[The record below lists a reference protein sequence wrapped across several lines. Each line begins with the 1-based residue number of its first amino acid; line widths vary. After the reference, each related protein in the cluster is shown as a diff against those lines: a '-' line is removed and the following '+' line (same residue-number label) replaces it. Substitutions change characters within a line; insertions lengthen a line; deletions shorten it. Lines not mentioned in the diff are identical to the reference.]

1 MIALSF
7 FNMSNQRPQI
17 LGIFYIELNHSLSQ
31 QKITDLFHMIHQQI
45 LEPYHTTSKIRVYE
59 TIHSFQE
66 LLGES
71 GKVSIDLNMDYY
83 GPEYSVSI
91 LSEWE
96 NKQLVIH
103 PSTDQE
109 NMIFFESEG
118 SLSQFENIF
127 K

>member
-1 MIALSF
+1 
-7 FNMSNQRPQI
+7 
-17 LGIFYIELNHSLSQ
+17 
-31 QKITDLFHMIHQQI
+31 MIHQQI